1 VWLVIATFLLA
12 AIAAG
17 QAWILAT
24 TDVSTRKAADA
35 AVKSATTL
43 ETALQT
49 ARENFRSEQRP
60 IIWLT
65 SEGEAPR
72 FLNVGDSIG
81 RIAWNWRY
89 TNYGKTP
96 ALKIAYSEFMSIQG
110 KTTPSAG
117 GPTPTA
123 PLPPNKIDFS
133 TILSQ
138 PTMTVE
144 QYNALVKMENGVGIS
159 VRIKYEDAYGASYE
173 TDFCEYK
180 LAAGAIAYCEEGND
194 IK

>member
-1 VWLVIATFLLA
+1 
-12 AIAAG
+12 
-17 QAWILAT
+17 
-24 TDVSTRKAADA
+24 
-35 AVKSATTL
+35 
-43 ETALQT
+43 
-49 ARENFRSEQRP
+49 
-60 IIWLT
+60 
-65 SEGEAPR
+65 
-72 FLNVGDSIG
+72 
-81 RIAWNWRY
+81 
-89 TNYGKTP
+89 
-96 ALKIAYSEFMSIQG
+96 MSIQG
-110 KTTPSAG
+110 KTAPSASE
-117 GPTPTA
+117 PTPAA
-123 PLPPNKIDFS
+123 PMPPNKIDFS